1 MNGVKRA
8 TVDFTTFIIYCT
20 IESPLDTLRRVNMIG
35 ETIKIPQATSKRLP
49 LYYRFLQNFAN
60 SGKKRVS
67 SSELSE
73 AMKIDAA
80 TIRRDFSH
88 FGALGRKGYGYDVH
102 YLVDFFRQALDQDEV
117 TDVALIGV
125 GSLGNAFLK
134 YNFHKNHN
142 TRIIIAFDPKGT
154 HEGTEM
160 SGIPVFHPDT
170 IEDKIKELGI
180 ELVILSV
187 PSRVA
192 QEVTDKL
199 ATIGVKGILNFTP
212 VRLTVPDSL
221 RVHTIDLSVELQT
234 LIYFI
239 KNDVKDSHM

>member
-1 MNGVKRA
+1 MS
-8 TVDFTTFIIYCT
+8 
-20 IESPLDTLRRVNMIG
+20 E
-35 ETIKIPQATSKRLP
+35 ETSKIPQATSKRLP

-60 SGKKRVS
+60 AGKKRVS

-88 FGALGRKGYGYDVH
+88 FGALGRKGYGYDVQ
-102 YLVDFFRQALDQDEV
+102 YLVDFFRQTLDQDEE

-134 YNFHKNHN
+134 YNFQKNHN
-142 TRIIIAFDPKGT
+142 TRIVIAFDPKAPA
-154 HEGTEM
+154 EGKSI
-160 SGIPVFHPDT
+160 SGIPVFHPDK
-170 IEDKIKELGI
+170 IEEKIQELGI
-180 ELVILSV
+180 DLVILTV

-192 QEVTDKL
+192 QEITDRL
-199 ATIGVKGILNFTP
+199 VAIGLKGILNFTP
-212 VRLTVPDSL
+212 VRLTVPEWL

-239 KNDVKDSHM
+239 KNDVKDSQM

>member
-1 MNGVKRA
+1 MS
-8 TVDFTTFIIYCT
+8 
-20 IESPLDTLRRVNMIG
+20 E
-35 ETIKIPQATSKRLP
+35 ETSKIPQATSKRLP

-60 SGKKRVS
+60 AGKKRVS

-88 FGALGRKGYGYDVH
+88 FGALGRKGYGYDVQ
-102 YLVDFFRQALDQDEV
+102 YLVDFFRQTLDQDEE

-134 YNFHKNHN
+134 YNFQKNHN
-142 TRIIIAFDPKGT
+142 TRIVVAFDPKAPLDGKSI
-154 HEGTEM
+154 
-160 SGIPVFHPDT
+160 SGIPVYHPDK
-170 IEDKIKELGI
+170 IEEKIKELGV
-180 ELVILSV
+180 EVVILTV

-192 QEVTDKL
+192 QEITDRL
-199 ATIGVKGILNFTP
+199 VAIGLKGILNFTP
-212 VRLTVPDSL
+212 VRLAVPDWL
-221 RVHTIDLSVELQT
+221 RVLTIDLSVELQS

-239 KNDVKDSHM
+239 KNDVKDSQI

>member
-1 MNGVKRA
+1 M
-8 TVDFTTFIIYCT
+8 
-20 IESPLDTLRRVNMIG
+20 IE
-35 ETIKIPQATSKRLP
+35 ETPKIPQATSKRLP
-49 LYYRFLQNFAN
+49 LYYRFLQNFAKA
-60 SGKKRVS
+60 GKRRVS

-102 YLVDFFRQALDQDEV
+102 YLVEFFRQILDQDEG
-117 TDVALIGV
+117 TEVALIGV

-142 TRIIIAFDPKGT
+142 TRIIVAFDPKAPS
-154 HEGTEM
+154 EGKM
-160 SGIPVFHPDT
+160 VSSIPVFHPDL
-170 IEDKIKELGI
+170 ISEKIIELGI
-180 ELVILSV
+180 ELVILTV

-199 ATIGVKGILNFTP
+199 VEIGIKGILNFTP
-212 VRLTVPDSL
+212 VRLSAPDSV
-221 RVHTIDLSVELQT
+221 RIHTIDLSVELQT
-234 LIYFI
+234 LIYFM
-239 KNDVKDSHM
+239 KNDEKSSQM

>member
-1 MNGVKRA
+1 M
-8 TVDFTTFIIYCT
+8 
-20 IESPLDTLRRVNMIG
+20 IEEAP
-35 ETIKIPQATSKRLP
+35 KIPQATSKRLP
-49 LYYRFLQNFAN
+49 LYYRFLQNFVN

-88 FGALGRKGYGYDVH
+88 FGALGRKGYGYDVQ
-102 YLVDFFRQALDQDEV
+102 YLVDFFRQTLDQDEV

-142 TRIIIAFDPKGT
+142 TRIVIAFDSKAPCDG
-154 HEGTEM
+154 EEM
-160 SGIPVFHPDT
+160 SGIPVFHPDK
-170 IEDKIKELGI
+170 IKEKIKELGI
-180 ELVILSV
+180 DLVILTV

-192 QEVTDKL
+192 QEVTDQL
-199 ATIGVKGILNFTP
+199 VEIGVKGILNFTP
-212 VRLTVPDSL
+212 VRLAVPDSV

>member
-1 MNGVKRA
+1 MRN
-8 TVDFTTFIIYCT
+8 FTSFHLSCR
-20 IESPLDTLRRVNMIG
+20 IELARSTSRRKKMIE
-35 ETIKIPQATSKRLP
+35 ETAKIPQATSKRLP

-60 SGKKRVS
+60 ANKKRIS

-88 FGALGRKGYGYDVH
+88 FGALGRKGYGYDVQ
-102 YLVDFFRQALDQDEV
+102 YLLNFFREALDQDEE

-142 TRIIIAFDPKGT
+142 TRIVMAFDPKAPE
-154 HEGTEM
+154 EGLEK
-160 SGIPVFHPDT
+160 SGIPVYHPSLIT
-170 IEDKIKELGI
+170 EKMMESGI
-180 ELVILSV
+180 EVAILTV
-187 PSRVA
+187 PSREAQKVA
-192 QEVTDKL
+192 DELVDMG
-199 ATIGVKGILNFTP
+199 IKGILNFTP
-212 VRLTVPDSL
+212 VRLTAPESV

-239 KNDVKDSHM
+239 KNDVKHSHL

>member
-1 MNGVKRA
+1 MNGVERA

-20 IESPLDTLRRVNMIG
+20 IESPLDTLRRVKMIG

-142 TRIIIAFDPKGT
+142 TRIIIAFDPKAS

-170 IEDKIKELGI
+170 IEDKISELGI

-187 PSRVA
+187 PSRIA
-192 QEVTDKL
+192 QEVTDQL
-199 ATIGVKGILNFTP
+199 AAIGVKGILNFTP